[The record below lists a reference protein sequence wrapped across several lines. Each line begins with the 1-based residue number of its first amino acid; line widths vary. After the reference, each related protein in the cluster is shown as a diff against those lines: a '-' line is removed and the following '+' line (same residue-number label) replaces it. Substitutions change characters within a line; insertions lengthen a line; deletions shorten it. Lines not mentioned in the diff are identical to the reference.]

1 MIAIIY
7 FGIFFKFKLFK
18 KLRNKSYYNHVDYY
32 RIRKFSVYRNFHKMK
47 IPNFK
52 KNLFIICFQ
61 MALNSSLME
70 LAFWGLNT
78 FFAKSKELLTMNRH
92 SI

>member
-1 MIAIIY
+1 
-7 FGIFFKFKLFK
+7 
-18 KLRNKSYYNHVDYY
+18 
-32 RIRKFSVYRNFHKMK
+32 
-47 IPNFK
+47 
-52 KNLFIICFQ
+52 